1 MERFRQTVQ
10 SSLPYGEVNMNTN
23 TNINILLINI
33 NILLIN
39 INIYIYLFLI
49 RNSCLQLVKQSN
61 LLTSPWIQLLCIAM
75 VTHRSTTLQAVLM
88 TWLTCAACCVGICSS
103 SVREHTHVK

>member
-33 NILLIN
+33 NICITNKHQHMNLLIFDKQ
-39 INIYIYLFLI
+39 LFTASKTI
-49 RNSCLQLVKQSN
+49 
-61 LLTSPWIQLLCIAM
+61 
-75 VTHRSTTLQAVLM
+75 
-88 TWLTCAACCVGICSS
+88 
-103 SVREHTHVK
+103 